1 MIGTLSCNCIYQNL
15 WIFKNTESNLIA
27 ASFGAIDPMSNPH
40 ISSEDNSKENTHN
53 FVLPST
59 SSNAFLDAL
68 SAPANNTFDN
78 ISEGSEHE
86 EEDVEFH

>member
-1 MIGTLSCNCIYQNL
+1 MNFQEYQNNWTTVL
-15 WIFKNTESNLIA
+15 
-27 ASFGAIDPMSNPH
+27 FGAIVPMSNPH

-68 SAPANNTFDN
+68 TAPANNTFEN
-78 ISEGSEHE
+78 ISEG
-86 EEDVEFH
+86 